1 MIRVDNIVKYYG
13 EHLAL
18 KGISYTINKGE
29 IVGFL
34 GPNGAGK
41 STMMRIITGYLPATS
56 GFVYLDDY
64 EIYDNPIELK
74 RKIGYMPENISLY
87 TEMTVID
94 YLKFAAK
101 LKGIER
107 KHIKSALEN
116 TIEIT
121 GLTKYKD
128 RIIGHLSKG
137 YKQRTGIAQAIIHDP
152 EVLILDEPTSGLDP
166 NQLIEVRSLIK
177 SLGGTRTVILSTHIL
192 SEVEDTCE
200 RALIIDNGELI
211 AEDTIEGLKTAMDR
225 EILGGN
231 IELKVAGK
239 VEDALICVREV
250 QGVIQAETDNFGSII
265 IECERGNDIRASIVK
280 HLVQGDFEVL
290 EIRAKERSL
299 EEVFIYFTDKKKSE
313 DFDKSKYIKDEII
326 SKDSNKKEYENK
338 NSDNEENK
346 DLNENLDKNSN
357 EELNDKK
364 EENN

>member
-1 MIRVDNIVKYYG
+1 MIKVDNIVKYYG

-18 KGISYTINKGE
+18 KGVSYTINKGE

-56 GFVYLDDY
+56 GYVYLDDY
-64 EIYDNPIELK
+64 EVYDNPIEIKK
-74 RKIGYMPENISLY
+74 RIGYMPENVSLY

-94 YLKFAAK
+94 YLRFCAK
-101 LKGIER
+101 LKGISG
-107 KHIKSALEN
+107 KHIKTALEN

-121 GLTKYKD
+121 GLTKYRN

-200 RALIIDNGELI
+200 RALIIDSGELI
-211 AEDTIEGLKTAMDR
+211 AEDTIEGLKMAMDK

-231 IELKVAGK
+231 IELKVADRYN
-239 VEDALICVREV
+239 DALLCVREV
-250 QGVIQAETDNFGSII
+250 NGVIQAEANSYGDIL
-265 IECERGNDIRASIVK
+265 IECERGNDSRAQIVK
-280 HLVQGDFEVL
+280 HLVNNNFDVL

-299 EEVFIYFTDKKKSE
+299 EEVFIYFTDKKKNE
-313 DFDKSKYIKDEII
+313 DFDKSKYIRDVAQEK
-326 SKDSNKKEYENK
+326 
-338 NSDNEENK
+338 EENK
-346 DLNENLDKNSN
+346 EVI
-357 EELNDKK
+357 
-364 EENN
+364 NN

>member
-1 MIRVDNIVKYYG
+1 MIKVDNIVKYYG

-18 KGISYTINKGE
+18 KGVSYTINKGE

-56 GFVYLDDY
+56 GYVYLDDY

-74 RKIGYMPENISLY
+74 RRIGYMPENISLY

-121 GLTKYKD
+121 GLTKYRD

-137 YKQRTGIAQAIIHDP
+137 YRQRTGIAQAIIHDP

-200 RALIIDNGELI
+200 RALIIDSGELI

-231 IELKVAGK
+231 IELKVAGR

-280 HLVQGDFEVL
+280 HLVQSDFEVL
-290 EIRAKERSL
+290 EIRAKERTL

-313 DFDKSKYIKDEII
+313 DFDKSKYIKDEIV
-326 SKDSNKKEYENK
+326 SKDLDNKDLNDLNNEENK
-338 NSDNEENK
+338 NSEEKSDDLKEDNN
-346 DLNENLDKNSN
+346 
-357 EELNDKK
+357 
-364 EENN
+364 

>member
-1 MIRVDNIVKYYG
+1 MIKVDNIVKYYG

-18 KGISYTINKGE
+18 KGVSYTINKGE

-56 GFVYLDDY
+56 GYVYLDDY

-74 RKIGYMPENISLY
+74 RRIGYMPENISLY

-94 YLKFAAK
+94 YLKFSAK

-137 YKQRTGIAQAIIHDP
+137 YRQRTGIAQAIIHDP

-200 RALIIDNGELI
+200 RALIIDSGELI

-231 IELKVAGK
+231 IELKVASK

-265 IECERGNDIRASIVK
+265 IECERGNDIRAAIVK
-280 HLVQGDFEVL
+280 RLVQSDFEVL
-290 EIRAKERSL
+290 EIRAKERTL

-326 SKDSNKKEYENK
+326 SKDSNKNENK
-338 NSDNEENK
+338 NSDENLNN
-346 DLNENLDKNSN
+346 DLNENSN
-357 EELNDKK
+357 EELN
-364 EENN
+364 NNNTEDNN

>member
-1 MIRVDNIVKYYG
+1 MIKVDNIVKYYG

-18 KGISYTINKGE
+18 KGVSYTINKGE

-56 GFVYLDDY
+56 GYVYLDDY

-74 RKIGYMPENISLY
+74 RRIGYMPENISLY
-87 TEMTVID
+87 TEMTVLD

-121 GLTKYKD
+121 GLAKYKD

-137 YKQRTGIAQAIIHDP
+137 YRQRTGIAQAIIHDP

-200 RALIIDNGELI
+200 RALIIDSGELI

-231 IELKVAGK
+231 IELKVASR
-239 VEDALICVREV
+239 VEDALVCVREV

-265 IECERGNDIRASIVK
+265 IECERGNDIRAAIVK
-280 HLVQGDFEVL
+280 HLVQSDFEVL
-290 EIRAKERSL
+290 EIRAKERTL

-313 DFDKSKYIKDEII
+313 DFDKTKYIKDEIV
-326 SKDSNKKEYENK
+326 S
-338 NSDNEENK
+338 K
-346 DLNENLDKNSN
+346 DLNEKNEIENSDKDLNENSN
-357 EELNDKK
+357 EELNDIK
-364 EENN
+364 EDNN

>member
-1 MIRVDNIVKYYG
+1 MIKVDNIVKYYG

-18 KGISYTINKGE
+18 KGVSYTINKGE

-56 GFVYLDDY
+56 GYVYLDDY

-74 RKIGYMPENISLY
+74 RRIGYMPENISLY
-87 TEMTVID
+87 TEMTVLD

-121 GLTKYKD
+121 GLAKYKD

-137 YKQRTGIAQAIIHDP
+137 YRQRTGIAQAIIHDP

-200 RALIIDNGELI
+200 RALIIDSGELI

-231 IELKVAGK
+231 IELKVASR

-265 IECERGNDIRASIVK
+265 IECERGNDIRAAIVK
-280 HLVQGDFEVL
+280 HLVQSDFEVL
-290 EIRAKERSL
+290 EIRAKERTL

-313 DFDKSKYIKDEII
+313 DFDKTKYIKDEIV
-326 SKDSNKKEYENK
+326 S
-338 NSDNEENK
+338 K
-346 DLNENLDKNSN
+346 DLNEKNEVENSDKDLNENSN
-357 EELNDKK
+357 EELNDMK
-364 EENN
+364 EDNN

>member
-1 MIRVDNIVKYYG
+1 MIKVDNIVKYYG

-18 KGISYTINKGE
+18 KGVSYTINKGE

-56 GFVYLDDY
+56 GYVYLDDY

-74 RKIGYMPENISLY
+74 RRIGYMPENISLY
-87 TEMTVID
+87 TEMTVLD

-121 GLTKYKD
+121 GLAKYKD

-137 YKQRTGIAQAIIHDP
+137 YRQRTGIAQAIIHDP

-200 RALIIDNGELI
+200 RALIIDSGELI

-231 IELKVAGK
+231 IELKVASR

-265 IECERGNDIRASIVK
+265 IECERGNDIRAAIVK
-280 HLVQGDFEVL
+280 HLVQSDFEVL
-290 EIRAKERSL
+290 EIRAKERTL
-299 EEVFIYFTDKKKSE
+299 EEAFIYFTDKKKSE
-313 DFDKSKYIKDEII
+313 DFDKTKYIKDEIV
-326 SKDSNKKEYENK
+326 S
-338 NSDNEENK
+338 K
-346 DLNENLDKNSN
+346 DLNEKNEIENSDKNLNENSN
-357 EELNDKK
+357 EELNDIK
-364 EENN
+364 EDNN

>member
-1 MIRVDNIVKYYG
+1 MIKVDNIVKYYG

-18 KGISYTINKGE
+18 KDVSYTINKGE

-56 GFVYLDDY
+56 GYVYLDDY

-74 RKIGYMPENISLY
+74 RRIGYMPENISLY
-87 TEMTVID
+87 TEMTVLD

-107 KHIKSALEN
+107 KHIKNALEN

-137 YKQRTGIAQAIIHDP
+137 YRQRTGIAQAIIHDP

-200 RALIIDNGELI
+200 RALIIDSGELI

-231 IELKVAGK
+231 IELKVAGR
-239 VEDALICVREV
+239 VEDALICIREV

-265 IECERGNDIRASIVK
+265 IECERGNDIRAAIVK
-280 HLVQGDFEVL
+280 HLVQSNFEVL
-290 EIRAKERSL
+290 EIRAKERTL

-313 DFDKSKYIKDEII
+313 DFDKSKYIKDEIV
-326 SKDSNKKEYENK
+326 S
-338 NSDNEENK
+338 K
-346 DLNENLDKNSN
+346 DLNEKNEIENSDKNLNENSN
-357 EELNDKK
+357 EELNDMK
-364 EENN
+364 EDNN

>member
-1 MIRVDNIVKYYG
+1 MIKVDNIVKYYG

-18 KGISYTINKGE
+18 KGVSYTINKGE

-56 GFVYLDDY
+56 GYVYLDDY

-74 RKIGYMPENISLY
+74 RRIGYMPENISLY
-87 TEMTVID
+87 TEMTVLD

-121 GLTKYKD
+121 GLAKYKD

-137 YKQRTGIAQAIIHDP
+137 YRQRTGIAQAIIHDP

-200 RALIIDNGELI
+200 RALIIDSGELI

-231 IELKVAGK
+231 IELKVASR

-265 IECERGNDIRASIVK
+265 IECERGNDIRAAIVK
-280 HLVQGDFEVL
+280 HLVQSDFEVL
-290 EIRAKERSL
+290 EIRAKERTL

-313 DFDKSKYIKDEII
+313 DFDKTKYIKDEIV
-326 SKDSNKKEYENK
+326 S
-338 NSDNEENK
+338 K
-346 DLNENLDKNSN
+346 DLNEKNEIENSDKDLNENSN
-357 EELNDKK
+357 EELNDIK
-364 EENN
+364 EDNN

>member
-1 MIRVDNIVKYYG
+1 MIKVDNIVKYYG

-18 KGISYTINKGE
+18 KGVSYTINKGE

-74 RKIGYMPENISLY
+74 RRIGYMPENISLY
-87 TEMTVID
+87 TEMTVMD

-200 RALIIDNGELI
+200 RALIIDSGELI

-231 IELKVAGK
+231 IELKVAGRL
-239 VEDALICVREV
+239 EDALVAVREV
-250 QGVIQAETDNFGSII
+250 SGVIQAETDNFGSII
-265 IECERGNDIRASIVK
+265 IECERGNDIRAAIVK
-280 HLVQGDFEVL
+280 HLVQSDFEVL
-290 EIRAKERSL
+290 EIRAKERTL

-326 SKDSNKKEYENK
+326 SKDLPKDLNYNLNDNDNNNK
-338 NSDNEENK
+338 ENK
-346 DLNENLDKNSN
+346 DLNEDSN
-357 EELNDKK
+357 ASE
-364 EENN
+364 

>member
-1 MIRVDNIVKYYG
+1 M
-13 EHLAL
+13 L
-18 KGISYTINKGE
+18 
-29 IVGFL
+29 FL
-34 GPNGAGK
+34 H
-41 STMMRIITGYLPATS
+41 R
-56 GFVYLDDY
+56 
-64 EIYDNPIELK
+64 
-74 RKIGYMPENISLY
+74 
-87 TEMTVID
+87 
-94 YLKFAAK
+94 LKFAAK
-101 LKGIER
+101 LKGISR

-239 VEDALICVREV
+239 VEDALIRVREV

-326 SKDSNKKEYENK
+326 SKDSNKEDENK

-346 DLNENLDKNSN
+346 ELNENLDKNSN

>member
-1 MIRVDNIVKYYG
+1 MIKVDNIVKYYG

-18 KGISYTINKGE
+18 KGVSYTINKGE

-56 GFVYLDDY
+56 GFVYLDNY

-74 RKIGYMPENISLY
+74 RRIGYMPENISLY
-87 TEMTVID
+87 TEMTVMD

-200 RALIIDNGELI
+200 RALIIDSGELI

-231 IELKVAGK
+231 IELKVAGRL
-239 VEDALICVREV
+239 EDALIAVREV
-250 QGVIQAETDNFGSII
+250 SGVIQAETDNFGSII
-265 IECERGNDIRASIVK
+265 IECERGNDIRAAIVK
-280 HLVQGDFEVL
+280 HLVQSDFEVL
-290 EIRAKERSL
+290 EIRAKERTL

-326 SKDSNKKEYENK
+326 SKDLPKDLNDNLNDNNDNNK
-338 NSDNEENK
+338 ENK
-346 DLNENLDKNSN
+346 DLNKDSN
-357 EELNDKK
+357 ASE
-364 EENN
+364 

>member
-1 MIRVDNIVKYYG
+1 MIKVDNIVKYYG

-18 KGISYTINKGE
+18 KGVSYTINKGE

-56 GFVYLDDY
+56 GYVYLDDY

-74 RKIGYMPENISLY
+74 RRIGYMPENISLY

-121 GLTKYKD
+121 GLTKYRD

-137 YKQRTGIAQAIIHDP
+137 YRQRTGIAQAIIHDP

-200 RALIIDNGELI
+200 RALIIDSGELI

-231 IELKVAGK
+231 IELKVAGR
-239 VEDALICVREV
+239 VEDALICIREV

-280 HLVQGDFEVL
+280 HLVQSDFEVL
-290 EIRAKERSL
+290 EIRAKERTL

-313 DFDKSKYIKDEII
+313 DFDKSKYIKDEIA
-326 SKDSNKKEYENK
+326 SKNLNNKDLNDLNNEENK
-338 NSDNEENK
+338 NSEEKSDDLKEDNN
-346 DLNENLDKNSN
+346 
-357 EELNDKK
+357 
-364 EENN
+364 

>member
-1 MIRVDNIVKYYG
+1 MIKVDNIVKYYG

-18 KGISYTINKGE
+18 KGVSYTINKGE

-56 GFVYLDDY
+56 GYVYLDDY

-74 RKIGYMPENISLY
+74 RRIGYMPENISLY

-121 GLTKYKD
+121 GLTKYRD

-137 YKQRTGIAQAIIHDP
+137 YRQRTGIAQAIIHDP

-200 RALIIDNGELI
+200 RALIIDSGELI

-231 IELKVAGK
+231 IELKVAGR

-280 HLVQGDFEVL
+280 HLVQSDFEVL
-290 EIRAKERSL
+290 EIRAKERTL

-313 DFDKSKYIKDEII
+313 DFDKSKYIKDEIA
-326 SKDSNKKEYENK
+326 SKNLNNKDLNDLNNEENK
-338 NSDNEENK
+338 NSEEKSDDLKEDNN
-346 DLNENLDKNSN
+346 
-357 EELNDKK
+357 
-364 EENN
+364 

>member
-1 MIRVDNIVKYYG
+1 MIKVDNIVKYYG

-18 KGISYTINKGE
+18 KDVSYTINKGE

-56 GFVYLDDY
+56 GYVYLDDY

-74 RKIGYMPENISLY
+74 RRIGYMPENISLY
-87 TEMTVID
+87 TEMTVLD

-107 KHIKSALEN
+107 KHIKNALEN

-200 RALIIDNGELI
+200 RALIIDSGELI

-231 IELKVAGK
+231 IELKVAGR
-239 VEDALICVREV
+239 VEDALICIREV

-265 IECERGNDIRASIVK
+265 IECERGNDIRAAIVK
-280 HLVQGDFEVL
+280 HLVQSNFEVL
-290 EIRAKERSL
+290 EIRAKERTL

-313 DFDKSKYIKDEII
+313 DFDKSKYIKDEIV
-326 SKDSNKKEYENK
+326 S
-338 NSDNEENK
+338 K
-346 DLNENLDKNSN
+346 DLNEKNEIENSDKNLNENSN
-357 EELNDKK
+357 EELNDMK
-364 EENN
+364 EDNN

>member
-1 MIRVDNIVKYYG
+1 MIKVDNIVKYYG

-18 KGISYTINKGE
+18 KGVSYTINKGE
-29 IVGFL
+29 VVGFL

-56 GFVYLDDY
+56 GYVYLDDY
-64 EIYDNPIELK
+64 EVYDNPIEIKK
-74 RKIGYMPENISLY
+74 RIGYMPENVSLY

-94 YLKFAAK
+94 YLRFCAK
-101 LKGIER
+101 LKGIPN
-107 KHIKSALEN
+107 KHVKTALEN

-121 GLTKYKD
+121 GLTKYRN

-200 RALIIDNGELI
+200 RALIIDSGELI
-211 AEDTIEGLKTAMDR
+211 AEDTIEGLKMAMDR

-231 IELKVAGK
+231 IELKVADRHK
-239 VEDALICVREV
+239 DALLCVREV
-250 QGVIQAETDNFGSII
+250 NGVIQAEDNSYGSII
-265 IECERGNDIRASIVK
+265 IECERGNDSRAAIVK
-280 HLVQGDFEVL
+280 HLVNNNFDVL
-290 EIRAKERSL
+290 EIRSKERSL
-299 EEVFIYFTDKKKSE
+299 EEVFIYFTDKKKNE
-313 DFDKSKYIKDEII
+313 DFDKSKYIKDDIVN
-326 SKDSNKKEYENK
+326 NKKEA
-338 NSDNEENK
+338 EEN
-346 DLNENLDKNSN
+346 DNL
-357 EELNDKK
+357 
-364 EENN
+364 

>member
-1 MIRVDNIVKYYG
+1 MIKVDNVVKYYG

-18 KGISYTINKGE
+18 KGVSYTINKGE

-41 STMMRIITGYLPATS
+41 STMMRIVTGYLPATS
-56 GFVYLDDY
+56 GYVYLDDY

-74 RKIGYMPENISLY
+74 KRIGYMPENVSLY
-87 TEMTVID
+87 NEMTVID
-94 YLKFAAK
+94 YLKFCAK
-101 LKGIER
+101 LKGIPR
-107 KHIKSALEN
+107 QYIKNALEN

-121 GLTKYKD
+121 GLTKYGN

-137 YKQRTGIAQAIIHDP
+137 YRQRTGIAQAIIHDP

-200 RALIIDNGELI
+200 RALIIDSGELI

-231 IELKVAGK
+231 IELKVASRR
-239 VEDALICVREV
+239 EEALLCVREI
-250 QGVIQAETDNFGSII
+250 QGVVQAETDNFGSIV
-265 IECERGNDIRASIVK
+265 IECERGNDIRSSIVK
-280 HLVQGDFEVL
+280 RLVNNDFEVL

-299 EEVFIYFTDKKKSE
+299 EEVFIYFTEKKKRE
-313 DFDKSKYIKDEII
+313 DFDKSKYIKDEI
-326 SKDSNKKEYENK
+326 KLMGG
-338 NSDNEENK
+338 NE
-346 DLNENLDKNSN
+346 
-357 EELNDKK
+357 
-364 EENN
+364 

>member
-1 MIRVDNIVKYYG
+1 MIKVDNIVKYYG

-18 KGISYTINKGE
+18 KGVSYTINKGE

-56 GFVYLDDY
+56 GYVYLDDY

-74 RKIGYMPENISLY
+74 RRIGYMPENISLY
-87 TEMTVID
+87 TEMTVLD

-121 GLTKYKD
+121 GLAKYKD

-137 YKQRTGIAQAIIHDP
+137 YRQRTGIAQAIIHDP

-200 RALIIDNGELI
+200 RALIIDSGELI

-231 IELKVAGK
+231 IELKVASR

-265 IECERGNDIRASIVK
+265 IECERGNDIRAAIVK
-280 HLVQGDFEVL
+280 YLVQSDFEVL
-290 EIRAKERSL
+290 EIRAKERTL

-313 DFDKSKYIKDEII
+313 DFDKTKYIKDEIV
-326 SKDSNKKEYENK
+326 S
-338 NSDNEENK
+338 K
-346 DLNENLDKNSN
+346 DLNEKNEIENSDKDLNENSN
-357 EELNDKK
+357 EELNDMK
-364 EENN
+364 EDNN

>member
-1 MIRVDNIVKYYG
+1 MIKVDNVVKYYG

-18 KGISYTINKGE
+18 KGVSYTINKGE

-56 GFVYLDDY
+56 GYVYLDDY
-64 EIYDNPIELK
+64 EVYDNPIELK
-74 RKIGYMPENISLY
+74 KRIGYMPENVSLY

-94 YLKFAAK
+94 YLKFCAK
-101 LKGIER
+101 LKGVAG
-107 KHIKSALEN
+107 KKVKSAVEN

-137 YKQRTGIAQAIIHDP
+137 YRQRTGIAQAIIHDP

-177 SLGGTRTVILSTHIL
+177 SLGGSRTVILSTHIL

-200 RALIIDNGELI
+200 RALIIDSGELI
-211 AEDTIEGLKTAMDR
+211 AEDTIEGLKMAMDR

-231 IELKVAGK
+231 IELKVSDRQD
-239 VEDALICVREV
+239 DALLCVREV
-250 QGVIQAETDNFGSII
+250 NGVIQAETDNFGTII
-265 IECERGNDIRASIVK
+265 IECERGNDSRADIVK
-280 HLVQGDFEVL
+280 HLVNNSFDVL
-290 EIRAKERSL
+290 EIKSKERSL
-299 EEVFIYFTDKKKSE
+299 EEVFIYFTDKKKNQ
-313 DFDKSKYIKDEII
+313 DFDKSKYIKDEGIKTNT
-326 SKDSNKKEYENK
+326 S
-338 NSDNEENK
+338 EE
-346 DLNENLDKNSN
+346 E
-357 EELNDKK
+357 
-364 EENN
+364 

>member
-1 MIRVDNIVKYYG
+1 MIKVDNIVKYYG

-18 KGISYTINKGE
+18 KGVSYTINKGE

-56 GFVYLDDY
+56 GYVYLDDY

-74 RKIGYMPENISLY
+74 RRIGYMPENISLY

-121 GLTKYKD
+121 GLAKYKD

-137 YKQRTGIAQAIIHDP
+137 YRQRTGIAQAIIHDP

-200 RALIIDNGELI
+200 RALIIDSGELI

-225 EILGGN
+225 EILVGN
-231 IELKVAGK
+231 IELKVANR

-250 QGVIQAETDNFGSII
+250 KGVIQAETDNFGSII
-265 IECERGNDIRASIVK
+265 IECERGNDIRAAIVK
-280 HLVQGDFEVL
+280 HLVQSDFEVL
-290 EIRAKERSL
+290 EIRAKERTL
-299 EEVFIYFTDKKKSE
+299 EEAFIYFTDKKKSE
-313 DFDKSKYIKDEII
+313 DFDKTKYIKDEIV
-326 SKDSNKKEYENK
+326 S
-338 NSDNEENK
+338 K
-346 DLNENLDKNSN
+346 DLNEKNEIENSDKNLNENSN
-357 EELNDKK
+357 EELNDMK
-364 EENN
+364 EDNN

>member
-1 MIRVDNIVKYYG
+1 MIKVDNIVKYYG

-18 KGISYTINKGE
+18 KGVSYTINKGE

-56 GFVYLDDY
+56 GYVYLDDY

-121 GLTKYKD
+121 GLTKYRD

-137 YKQRTGIAQAIIHDP
+137 YRQRTGIAQAIIHDP

-200 RALIIDNGELI
+200 RALIIDSGELI

-231 IELKVAGK
+231 IELKVAGR

-280 HLVQGDFEVL
+280 HLVQSNFEVL
-290 EIRAKERSL
+290 EIRAKERTL

-313 DFDKSKYIKDEII
+313 DFDKYKYIKDEIV
-326 SKDSNKKEYENK
+326 SKDLNNKDLNNLNNEENK
-338 NSDNEENK
+338 NSEEKSDDTKEDNN
-346 DLNENLDKNSN
+346 
-357 EELNDKK
+357 
-364 EENN
+364 

>member
-1 MIRVDNIVKYYG
+1 MIKVDNIVKYYG

-18 KGISYTINKGE
+18 KGVSYTINKGE

-56 GFVYLDDY
+56 GYVYLDDY

-74 RKIGYMPENISLY
+74 RRIGYMPENISLY

-121 GLTKYKD
+121 GLTKYRD

-137 YKQRTGIAQAIIHDP
+137 YRQRTGIAQAIIHDP

-200 RALIIDNGELI
+200 RALIIDSGELI

-231 IELKVAGK
+231 IELKVAGR

-280 HLVQGDFEVL
+280 HLVQSDFEVL
-290 EIRAKERSL
+290 EIRAKERTL

-313 DFDKSKYIKDEII
+313 DFDKSKYIKDEIS
-326 SKDSNKKEYENK
+326 SKNLNNKDLNDLNNEENK
-338 NSDNEENK
+338 NSEEK
-346 DLNENLDKNSN
+346 SGDI
-357 EELNDKK
+357 K
-364 EENN
+364 EEDNN